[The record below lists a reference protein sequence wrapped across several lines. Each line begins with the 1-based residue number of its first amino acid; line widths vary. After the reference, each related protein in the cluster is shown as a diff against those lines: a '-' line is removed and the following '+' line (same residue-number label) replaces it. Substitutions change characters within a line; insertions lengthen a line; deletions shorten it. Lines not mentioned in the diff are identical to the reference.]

1 MSQLIAFIFIFL
13 IRVYK
18 AMISPFF
25 IPCCRYTPSCSEYG
39 IQAIKK
45 HGPLKGGLL
54 TLKRIASCHPWGG
67 NGHDPVR

>member
-18 AMISPFF
+18 AMISPLFN
-25 IPCCRYTPSCSEYG
+25 PCCRYTPSCSEYG

>member
-25 IPCCRYTPSCSEYG
+25 NPCCRYTPSCSEYG

-45 HGPLKGGLL
+45 HGLLKGGLL